1 MTEAQP
7 RSIGTLGEAILN
19 LKGQIDSLL
28 PEGPVIICFIIPLS
42 FSKEKNDY
50 FNWKLIS
57 STMGLVTKNT
67 FISLNDHKLFLK
79 IIIMKNNINLN

>member
-1 MTEAQP
+1 MT
-7 RSIGTLGEAILN
+7 
-19 LKGQIDSLL
+19 DSLL

-67 FISLNDHKLFLK
+67 YV
-79 IIIMKNNINLN
+79 